1 MQEDIIESLNS
12 EVILE
17 REKNHELE
25 RKLFKLS
32 DELIEETRKHQKEKA
47 ELTEEI
53 NRIYATIG
61 KIVMQSMNNQLN
73 EEKQQ

>member
-12 EVILE
+12 EVMLE
-17 REKNHELE
+17 RERNHELE

-61 KIVMQSMNNQLN
+61 KIVMQSMKQMSSN
-73 EEKQQ
+73 E

>member
-12 EVILE
+12 EIVLE
-17 REKNHELE
+17 REKNHELSE
-25 RKLFKLS
+25 ELFKAR

-61 KIVMQSMNNQLN
+61 KIVMQSMKQMRKSSN
-73 EEKQQ
+73 E